1 MRTRRRR
8 SERKKGQT
16 HGNSTL
22 QQQQQPIVPAT
33 GHQVTKRNLHIFLT
47 VLPQSILPIDTTV
60 KYSTGKVQKKQLNDS
75 SDRFSSTSAKTF
87 RQNTVTHTKHIKTS
101 GLQASLLLL
110 SAQHVEHSS
119 SSQPKDYIWPYKA
132 VQQTTIRYDYRH
144 LLGPVHAAC
153 CRRNRPPSSAVA
165 LGGVRVVLV

>member
-1 MRTRRRR
+1 MKEKRPDTWKFDLATTATANCPCNGSSSNKTQSSHFPYSVAAVTFTNRHHR
-8 SERKKGQT
+8 QVLDWQ
-16 HGNSTL
+16 ST
-22 QQQQQPIVPAT
+22 
-33 GHQVTKRNLHIFLT
+33 
-47 VLPQSILPIDTTV
+47 
-60 KYSTGKVQKKQLNDS
+60 KKQLNDS